1 MILNFSK
8 LYKKYNMN
16 ITGVIHI
23 GAHFGEELS
32 LYNKYGIK
40 NIIFFEPVKKTFE
53 VLKKR
58 VNDSVLIYNVAL
70 GDING
75 QIEMNVEVEDK
86 WGCSSILQPSSNY
99 DSSVF
104 DDKKEKV
111 NIRTL
116 DSYKFDNKYN
126 LLNIDVQGYEMNVFM
141 GARKYLNNVDYI
153 YTEVHR
159 INKKPLDY
167 IGAPLIE
174 DISFFLKK
182 YNFELKEVSWAGK
195 SWGDALYIKNKKI

>member
-32 LYNKYGIK
+32 LYNKHGIK
-40 NIIFFEPVKKTFE
+40 NIVFFEPVKKTFE
-53 VLKKR
+53 VLKKL
-58 VNDSVLIYNVAL
+58 VNDSALLYNVAL
-70 GDING
+70 GDSNG
-75 QIEMNVEVEDK
+75 QIDMNIELEDK
-86 WGCSSILQPSSNY
+86 WGCSSILTPSSNY

-116 DSYKFDNKYN
+116 DSYGFDNKYN
-126 LLNIDVQGYEMNVFM
+126 LLNIDVQGYEMNVFR
-141 GARKYLNNVDYI
+141 GASKYLDNVDYI

-174 DISFFLKK
+174 EVSSFLEK